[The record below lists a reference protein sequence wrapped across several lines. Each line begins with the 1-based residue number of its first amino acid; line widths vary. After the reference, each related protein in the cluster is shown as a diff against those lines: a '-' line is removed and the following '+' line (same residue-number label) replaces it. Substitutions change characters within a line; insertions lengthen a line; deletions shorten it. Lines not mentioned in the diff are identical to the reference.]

1 MYYNEKTGNFALT
14 QPNLTESVIDEVTNE
29 MTEVVIVLDP
39 DYVLIAD
46 KPSEDYVYDGTQ
58 WVVKV
63 PVPLTDSEL
72 KAIGMPYTLNGVV
85 YQVPLDSDAQSIIT
99 ALTVGYIAANM
110 MNTVTD
116 TTISTVIR
124 FSNGTNMPITT
135 PDFIAFATWFK
146 EKRSSFF
153 AIV

>member
-1 MYYNEKTGNFALT
+1 MYYNEKTGNFSPT
-14 QPNLTESVIDEVTNE
+14 QPNLTENVIDEVTHE
-29 MTEVVIVLDP
+29 MIEVIIGLDTDYILIV
-39 DYVLIAD
+39 D
-46 KPSEDYVYDGTQ
+46 KPSDDYIYDGTR
-58 WVVKV
+58 WVAKA

-72 KAIGMPYTLNGVV
+72 KAIGMPYALNGVV

-110 MNTVTD
+110 TNTVTP

-135 PDFIAFATWFK
+135 PDFMAFATWFK
-146 EKRSSFF
+146 DKRSSFF
-153 AIV
+153 AIS

>member
-14 QPNLTESVIDEVTNE
+14 QPNLIENVIDEVTNKI
-29 MTEVVIVLDP
+29 TEVIVGLDI

-46 KPSEDYVYDGTQ
+46 KPSDDYIYDGTQ
-58 WVVKV
+58 WVTKA

-72 KAIGMPYTLNGVV
+72 KAIGMPYALNGVV

-99 ALTVGYIAANM
+99 ALTVGYIAASM
-110 MNTVTD
+110 TNTVTP

-124 FSNGTNMPITT
+124 FSNGTHMPITT
-135 PDFIAFATWFK
+135 PDFMTFATWFK
-146 EKRSSFF
+146 DKRSSFF
-153 AIV
+153 AIS